1 MMKILPNV
9 IFIWY
14 LLVPAVY
21 ELRVNDNEIKQT
33 YIPQME
39 LIWSVNYLFLKI
51 INTLYDNSI

>member
-1 MMKILPNV
+1 MKILPNV

-39 LIWSVNYLFLKI
+39 LI
-51 INTLYDNSI
+51 